1 MEKKEILSNLLSQ
14 INAFDSKAS
23 ILVTGVGVVFAL
35 VSSFLLESNLF
46 VWQSESSIETVYKVL
61 FLLFLL
67 TSLAVMC
74 CMVMVILPIRRKD
87 DGKLYPNYYLDITK
101 IEKEKLDEAIR
112 KIDIDGQIKIN
123 ASICAKKEIWFRRGI
138 LLLIPFAL
146 ILIILICF
154 AVFI

>member
-1 MEKKEILSNLLSQ
+1 MEKKEILNNLLSQ

-23 ILVTGVGVVFAL
+23 ILVTAVGVVFAL
-35 VSSFLLESNLF
+35 VSSFLLGSNLY
-46 VWQSESSIETVYKVL
+46 VWQNESLIGIVYKIL

-67 TSLAVMC
+67 TSLAVMF
-74 CMVMVILPIRRKD
+74 CMVMVILPRRRKD

-112 KIDIDGQIKIN
+112 KIDIDSQIKIN
-123 ASICAKKEIWFRRGI
+123 ATICTKKEIWFRRGI

-146 ILIILICF
+146 ILITLICYALF
-154 AVFI
+154 C

>member
-23 ILVTGVGVVFAL
+23 ILVTAVGVVFAL
-35 VSSFLLESNLF
+35 VSSFLLGSNLSG
-46 VWQSESSIETVYKVL
+46 WQREYSIEIVYRVL

-67 TSLAVMC
+67 TSLAVMF
-74 CMVMVILPIRRKD
+74 CMVMVILPRRRKD

-123 ASICAKKEIWFRRGI
+123 AMICTKKEIWFRRG
-138 LLLIPFAL
+138 FY
-146 ILIILICF
+146 C
-154 AVFI
+154 

>member
-1 MEKKEILSNLLSQ
+1 MEKKEILNNLLSQ

-23 ILVTGVGVVFAL
+23 ILVTAVGVVFAL
-35 VSSFLLESNLF
+35 VSSFLLDSNLSL
-46 VWQSESSIETVYKVL
+46 WQSESSIEIVYKVL

-67 TSLAVMC
+67 TSLAVMF
-74 CMVMVILPIRRKD
+74 CMVMVILPRRRKD

-123 ASICAKKEIWFRRGI
+123 AAICTKKEIWFRRGI
-138 LLLIPFAL
+138 LLLIPFAS